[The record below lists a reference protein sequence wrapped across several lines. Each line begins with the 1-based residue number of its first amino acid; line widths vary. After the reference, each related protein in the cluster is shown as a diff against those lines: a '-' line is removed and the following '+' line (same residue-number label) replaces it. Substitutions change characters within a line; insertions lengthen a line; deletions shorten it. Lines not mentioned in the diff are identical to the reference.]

1 MAKYKA
7 AQSAANLDGGKVVG
21 YASTFDRE
29 PDAYGD
35 VIAKGAFSDTVK
47 AWREKMEQGVFLP
60 LLYGHNTNDPKYNIG
75 RVVAIEEDE
84 KGLKIEAEFDA
95 ENETAQYVRK
105 LAQEGRLYQFSFA
118 FDVKDWGEVELEDGT
133 KANELRTLDIY
144 EVSLVQIPANQHAQV
159 IEVKCEGC
167 MSNHAT
173 IGELQK
179 SGRRNSKADEA
190 QLRDILD
197 KVNDAQ
203 EELAEIQIIVNG
215 LLEAVQP
222 EPQANAEEETNAEE
236 QKDYSGLLD
245 EANRLLERKSNK

>member
-35 VIAKGAFSDTVK
+35 VIAAGAFAETVK

-133 KANELRTLDIY
+133 KANELRALDIY
-144 EVSLVQIPANQHAQV
+144 EVSLVQIPANQNAQV
-159 IEVKCEGC
+159 IEVKCQGC
-167 MSNHAT
+167 QA
-173 IGELQK
+173 QK
-179 SGRRNSKADEA
+179 SGRRNSAKDET
-190 QLRDILD
+190 QLREVLD

-203 EELAEIQIIVNG
+203 EELAEIQIINNS
-215 LLEAVQP
+215 LLEAAAP
-222 EPQANAEEETNAEE
+222 EPPANADEDTNADE

-245 EANRLLERKSNK
+245 EADRLLKGRKSN